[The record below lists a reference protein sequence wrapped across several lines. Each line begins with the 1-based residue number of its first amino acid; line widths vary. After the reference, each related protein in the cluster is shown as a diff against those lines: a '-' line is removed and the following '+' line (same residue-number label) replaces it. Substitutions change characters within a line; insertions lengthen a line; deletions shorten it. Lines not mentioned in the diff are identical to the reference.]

1 MNKTTYFAW
10 RFNLFCRRKQ
20 VVFLSWSIWRA
31 LVFRR
36 VNIASSYKLL
46 HQGPCQCLG
55 VGMGCSCSAFSP
67 EVEEVQPVC
76 DECRVHQFRIGV
88 QWQYGSCLLWRA
100 AHFDEVQVREF
111 RGQVAEVP
119 VVHLVPFVRQAF
131 GDVSAK
137 LYESLLPLFLFHV
150 LVGHFLYPRGE
161 VDGYLVAEFVFVIVA
176 VASALLRYAVHA
188 VAIIL
193 AGDGNL
199 RGEVDGHSS
208 LMAWC
213 VVREIFQVVHFPV
226 LRQYP
231 QVGGDVVMALGRLHY
246 AKAVGGIERKFPLL
260 SGIPWHAPAWRY
272 AGC

>member
-1 MNKTTYFAW
+1 MPCAPVPYWCPVAI
-10 RFNLFCRRKQ
+10 RL
-20 VVFLSWSIWRA
+20 LP
-31 LVFRR
+31 LV
-36 VNIASSYKLL
+36 AC
-46 HQGPCQCLG
+46 GP
-55 VGMGCSCSAFSP
+55 
-67 EVEEVQPVC
+67 
-76 DECRVHQFRIGV
+76 
-88 QWQYGSCLLWRA
+88 
-100 AHFDEVQVREF
+100 FDEVQVREF

-150 LVGHFLYPRGE
+150 LVDHFLYPRGE

-226 LRQYP
+226 CANTLRL
-231 QVGGDVVMALGRLHY
+231 VVM
-246 AKAVGGIERKFPLL
+246 
-260 SGIPWHAPAWRY
+260 
-272 AGC
+272 